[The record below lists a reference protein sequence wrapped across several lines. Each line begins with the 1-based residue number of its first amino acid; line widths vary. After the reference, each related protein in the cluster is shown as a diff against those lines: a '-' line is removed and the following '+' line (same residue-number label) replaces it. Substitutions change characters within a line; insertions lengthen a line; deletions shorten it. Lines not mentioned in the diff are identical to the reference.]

1 MVKARASSWDH
12 GLSITAWMVGKG
24 GKRFILTG
32 IKKKKT
38 HKPPN
43 LTQKNK
49 TNPNKYL
56 TARKA
61 F

>member
-1 MVKARASSWDH
+1 MGSASLPGW
-12 GLSITAWMVGKG
+12 WGKG
-24 GKRFILTG
+24 EKRFILTG
-32 IKKKKT
+32 IKKKT